1 MTDTEILDEVYNR
14 LCNMLEATDGNG
26 TGRALKEFIEE
37 EWQNADYLARVED
50 GAGAGV
56 QGERGIVAD
65 NPNEPF

>member
-56 QGERGIVAD
+56 QGERSIEAN
-65 NPNEPF
+65 NPNEHF

>member
-37 EWQNADYLARVED
+37 ECQNADR
-50 GAGAGV
+50 
-56 QGERGIVAD
+56 ISK
-65 NPNEPF
+65 